1 MVEEGGEVIDVNS
14 ELWENF
20 DQVISKG
27 DLRNQLTDNSDLGI
41 LFLSMHDTCI
51 LTFIFPIFA
60 LKPSLSQCMDFFCC
74 AWLK

>member
-41 LFLSMHDTCI
+41 LF
-51 LTFIFPIFA
+51 
-60 LKPSLSQCMDFFCC
+60 
-74 AWLK
+74 